1 MPKTQEPD
9 RPALPVA
16 RGTADAAPADASH
29 LHRTVLRRMRFV
41 MAAIC
46 SVALCALMA
55 ALYLLGLMP
64 GAVAASGAALI
75 LGSVLAFALV
85 FRWRLNLRATDPS
98 LTVPMTMVAVLCVL
112 YVMAG
117 SDIARDTFVSFFGLV
132 LLFGVFRYTT
142 RTLLQHAGLML
153 LGYGVVIFLHWHGRP
168 AGDGLLVDA
177 ARWLTLATVLPLFT
191 IVGGQIMAGR
201 RAAMQRLRDSEE
213 RFRRLTALSSDW
225 YWEQDSMLRFTT
237 LSPGLEAKAGIGPAR
252 LIGRTLPQVAQAPP
266 RTSWEAYAEASAA
279 HLPFVNLECQS
290 NDDSGTLRWLSLSGE
305 PLFDPDGMFLGYY
318 GTGRD
323 ITEHKQAEERIHFQA
338 HHDAL
343 TGLPNRLLLL
353 DRLEH
358 AIAQADRDGHA
369 LWVVFVDLDRFKRI
383 NDSLGHKSGDLLLQG
398 VAQRM
403 QSHLRPSDTIAR
415 LGGDEFVLV
424 LSDWPA
430 GSLSL
435 GLMQQMLDAVR
446 APFAAG
452 GNAITIS
459 CSAGI
464 AVYPGDAGSAE
475 LLVERADVAM
485 YRAKE
490 AGRNNA
496 HFYKAEMNALAIR
509 RLRLES
515 ELRSALEA
523 REFVLHYQPQMDLAT
538 GRIVG
543 VEALLRWQQARPGL
557 TQPVDFIGI
566 AEETGL
572 IVPLGDWVLETA
584 CAQAVAWQRS
594 GAARLRMAV
603 NLSARQFAQKGLVAT
618 ISAALQ
624 RSGLE
629 PSLLEIEITE
639 SLMMADV
646 EQAVTTLAA
655 LKGLGVHVSV
665 DDFGTGYSSLAYL
678 KRFPVDVLKID
689 RSFIRDIVSDASD
702 AAIVAAIISLAHSL
716 GLTVVA
722 EGVERPE
729 QLIYLASCG
738 CDTVQGYMVSP
749 PMQADALDQLLRT
762 VPAALPARIG
772 AGQRRA

>member
-1 MPKTQEPD
+1 MPNRQKSD
-9 RPALPVA
+9 RSAS
-16 RGTADAAPADASH
+16 PADPDAGNAVQDGTSH
-29 LHRTVLRRMRFV
+29 LHRNMLRWSRFV
-41 MAAIC
+41 MAAVC
-46 SVALCALMA
+46 SFAICALMTVFYF
-55 ALYLLGLMP
+55 LDLMP
-64 GAVAASGAALI
+64 GFVAASGAALI
-75 LGSVLAFALV
+75 LGSVLLFFVV
-85 FRWRLNLRATDPS
+85 FHWRLNLRLADPS
-98 LTVPMTMVAVLCVL
+98 LTVPMTLVSVLCLL
-112 YVMAG
+112 YTMLGA
-117 SDIARDTFVSFFGLV
+117 DIARDTFVSFFGLV
-132 LLFGVFRYTT
+132 LLFGVFRYPT
-142 RTLLQHAGLML
+142 RTLLLHAGLML
-153 LGYGVVIFLHWHGRP
+153 LGYGVVIFINWRGRP
-168 AGDGLLVDA
+168 HGADLVVDA
-177 ARWLTLATVLPLFT
+177 AHWLTLATVLPLFT
-191 IVGGQIMAGR
+191 LIGGQMMAGR
-201 RAAMQRLRDSEE
+201 RAAVQRLRDSEE

-225 YWEQDSMLRFTT
+225 YWEQDSQLRFTM
-237 LSPGLEAKAGIGPAR
+237 LSPGLETKAGIAPAR
-252 LIGRTLPQVAQAPP
+252 LLGKTLPDVAAAPG
-266 RTSWEAYAEASAA
+266 RASWEAYDAASSSR
-279 HLPFVNLECQS
+279 LPFANIECQS
-290 NDDSGTLRWLSLSGE
+290 NDNSGVLRWLSLSGE
-305 PLFDPDGMFLGYY
+305 PLFNAAGGFLGYY

-323 ITEHKQAEERIHFQA
+323 ITAHKQAEERIHFQA

-369 LWVVFVDLDRFKRI
+369 LWVAFIDLDRFKRI

-403 QSHLRPSDTIAR
+403 QEHLRPLDTIAR

-435 GLMQQMLDAVR
+435 GLIQQLLDAVS

-464 AVYPGDAGSAE
+464 AVYPGDATTAE

-490 AGRNNA
+490 SGRNNA
-496 HFYKAEMNALAIR
+496 HFYKAEMNALAMH

-515 ELRSALEA
+515 DLRSALEA
-523 REFVLHYQPQMDLAT
+523 DEFVLHYQPQMDLAT

-543 VEALLRWQQARPGL
+543 VEALLRWQQAQQRL
-557 TQPVDFIGI
+557 TQPLDFIGV
-566 AEETGL
+566 AEEIGL
-572 IVPLGDWVLETA
+572 IVPLGDWVLDTA
-584 CAQAVAWQRS
+584 CRQAVAWQRS
-594 GAARLRMAV
+594 GCADLRMAV

-624 RSGLE
+624 RSGLK

-646 EQAVTTLAA
+646 EQAVMTLTD
-655 LKGLGVHVSV
+655 LKRLGVHVSV

-678 KRFPVDVLKID
+678 KRFPIDVLKID
-689 RSFIRDIVSDASD
+689 RSFIRDIAVDVSD

-716 GLTVVA
+716 GMSVVA
-722 EGVERPE
+722 EGVEQQD
-729 QLIYLASCG
+729 QLIYLANCG

-749 PMQADALDQLLRT
+749 PMRAEALEHFLRAA
-762 VPAALPARIG
+762 PAAAPVLGG
-772 AGQRRA
+772 AGKRRA

>member
-1 MPKTQEPD
+1 MPNHRESD
-9 RPALPVA
+9 RTALHTA
-16 RGTADAAPADASH
+16 RNAASAGQADASH
-29 LHRTVLRRMRFV
+29 LHRNVLRWARFV
-41 MAAIC
+41 MAAMC
-46 SVALCALMA
+46 SFAICALMA
-55 ALYLLGLMP
+55 VLHFLGLMS
-64 GAVAASGAALI
+64 GFVAATGGALI
-75 LGSVLAFALV
+75 LGSVLLFFLL
-85 FRWRLNLRATDPS
+85 FRCRLNLRAADPS
-98 LTVPMTMVAVLCVL
+98 LTVPMALVSVLCLL
-112 YVMAG
+112 YVMLGAEV
-117 SDIARDTFVSFFGLV
+117 ARDTFVSFFGLV
-132 LLFGVFRYTT
+132 LLFGVFRHTM
-142 RTLLQHAGLML
+142 RTLLLHAGLIL
-153 LGYGVVIFLHWHGRP
+153 LGYGLVIFFAWHDRP
-168 AGDGLLVDA
+168 HGAGLIIDV

-191 IVGGQIMAGR
+191 LIGGQMMAGR
-201 RAAMQRLRDSEE
+201 RAAMQKLRDSEE
-213 RFRRLTALSSDW
+213 RFRRLTALSADW
-225 YWEQDSMLRFTT
+225 YWEQDSQLRFTT

-252 LIGRTLPQVAQAPP
+252 LIGKTLPEVAEAPA
-266 RTSWEAYAEASAA
+266 RASWEAYTEASAA
-279 HLPFVNLECQS
+279 HLPFASLECQS
-290 NDDSGTLRWLSLSGE
+290 TDDSGALRWLSLSGE
-305 PLFDPDGMFLGYY
+305 PLFDAAGSFLGYY

-323 ITEHKQAEERIHFQA
+323 ITARKKAEERIHFQA

-403 QSHLRPSDTIAR
+403 HAHLRPLDTIAR

-435 GLMQQMLDAVR
+435 GLMQQMLEAVR
-446 APFAAG
+446 APFTAG

-464 AVYPGDAGSAE
+464 AVYPGDADTAE

-490 AGRNNA
+490 AGRNNV
-496 HFYKAEMNALAIR
+496 HFYKAEMNTLAMH

-515 ELRSALEA
+515 DLRNALEA
-523 REFVLHYQPQMDLAT
+523 EDFVLHYQPQMDLAT

-543 VEALLRWQQARPGL
+543 VEALLRWQQTRSAL
-557 TQPVDFIGI
+557 TPPLDFIGV
-566 AEETGL
+566 AEEIGL

-584 CAQAVAWQRS
+584 CKQAVAWQRS
-594 GAARLRMAV
+594 GCPDLRMAV

-624 RSGLE
+624 RSGLN

-646 EQAVTTLAA
+646 EQAVMTLAA
-655 LKGLGVHVSV
+655 LKRLGVHVSV

-678 KRFPVDVLKID
+678 KRFPIDILKID
-689 RSFIRDIVSDASD
+689 RSFVRDIGSDASGG
-702 AAIVAAIISLAHSL
+702 AIVAAIISLAHSL
-716 GLTVVA
+716 GMSVVA
-722 EGVERPE
+722 EGVEQQD
-729 QLIYLASCG
+729 QLIYLARCG
-738 CDTVQGYMVSP
+738 CDTIQGYMVSP
-749 PMQADALDQLLRT
+749 PMRAEALEHFLL
-762 VPAALPARIG
+762 AAAGAAPARIG